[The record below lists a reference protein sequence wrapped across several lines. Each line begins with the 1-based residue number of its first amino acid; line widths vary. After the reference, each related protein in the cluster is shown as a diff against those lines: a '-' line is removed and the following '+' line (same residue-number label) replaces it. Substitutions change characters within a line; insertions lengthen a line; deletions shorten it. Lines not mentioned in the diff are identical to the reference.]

1 MNKVIN
7 IKLLEEYKIWI
18 QFQDG
23 ESKTI
28 DFYPL
33 IGKGVSSVLLDQAYF
48 RQVRIDN
55 GGGIEWPNGFDFCPN
70 FLKDYNSPEQELRR
84 NYAA

>member
-1 MNKVIN
+1 MNKIVALKVTKN
-7 IKLLEEYKIWI
+7 HEIWL

-28 DFYPL
+28 DFRPL
-33 IGKGVSSVLLDQAYF
+33 IGVGISSSLLDPSYF
-48 RQVRIDN
+48 NRVSIDN

-70 FLKDYNSPEQELRR
+70 FLRDYHASG
-84 NYAA
+84 ATSGHVKA